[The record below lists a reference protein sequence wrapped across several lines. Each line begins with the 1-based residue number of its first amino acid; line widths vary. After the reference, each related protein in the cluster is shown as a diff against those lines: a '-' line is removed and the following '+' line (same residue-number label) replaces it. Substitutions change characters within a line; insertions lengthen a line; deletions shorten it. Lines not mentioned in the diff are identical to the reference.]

1 MMKRTKQL
9 KNTMTKL
16 LAAALMV
23 AMLPVTAYADT
34 VKEPLNDAMD
44 LATYYTNYNG
54 VDFTKEQ
61 YDRLMEYYSEDEI
74 DIMQPEFAEPLFENL
89 YDFTVEQQSIYVQT
103 LESVDED
110 GNVITTEKETV
121 LTEEQ
126 AKYMDKLEVDA
137 FPAISRESSQTH
149 ETASKII
156 TLKFNSFGG
165 STRGIV
171 LSCSWK
177 KLPVTR
183 SYDIMAIAP
192 SNSIHFNTPSAFSAS
207 QVTDAGTTRYSMNSS
222 GVNIDSKGIGISM
235 NLYNDAT
242 KSIVC
247 TMECVLASTVE
258 PFVVYG
264 TYQHCQSDISQSDS
278 KKYSIEVSS
287 ANMGGIL
294 KFSNSS
300 IASKYDNTQGL
311 KISGTLENH

>member
-1 MMKRTKQL
+1 MMKRTKQI
-9 KNTMTKL
+9 KNTMITL
-16 LAAALMV
+16 LVAILLV
-23 AMLPVTAYADT
+23 AMLPITAYADT
-34 VKEPLNDAMD
+34 VKEPLNDD
-44 LATYYTNYNG
+44 GDSVVYYTNYNG
-54 VDFTKEQ
+54 VGFTQEQ
-61 YDRLMEYYSEDEI
+61 YERLLEYYSEEEI
-74 DIMQPEFAEPLFENL
+74 DIMQPEFAEPLFEHL

-103 LESVDED
+103 LESVDMN
-110 GNVITTEKETV
+110 GNVVITEKETV

-126 AKYMDKLEVDA
+126 VNNLDKLDVDKLPSVFRA
-137 FPAISRESSQTH
+137 PSQTH

-192 SNSIHFNTPSAFSAS
+192 SNSIHFNTPSTFSAS
-207 QVTDAGTTRYSMNSS
+207 QVTDAGTTHYSMNSS
-222 GVNIDSKGIGISM
+222 GVKIDSNGIGISM
-235 NLYNDAT
+235 NLYDDAS
-242 KSIVC
+242 KSIKC

-300 IASKYDNTQGL
+300 IAGKYDNTQGL
-311 KISGTLENH
+311 KISGTMENY